1 MGETTKTKYESMI
14 PLRIDEQRGDDLRR
28 LIVIPLLQ
36 NIIGGVAMAL
46 LVGTIGFLFGVDGV
60 LVAQVAGIAGVLLAC
75 LATVVRFFADDFG
88 ILAFQYNRGYDA
100 AAELW
105 GAEVAELQADLLVA
119 EQKVIDAQRPIYVN
133 QKAHSTIV
141 AASARDAHWQDAQRL
156 LLLAEDNGYL
166 PGRGTTGLSTEAQA
180 SAVGVLHRTGCT
192 IVEGKR
198 VK

>member
-1 MGETTKTKYESMI
+1 
-14 PLRIDEQRGDDLRR
+14 
-28 LIVIPLLQ
+28 
-36 NIIGGVAMAL
+36 
-46 LVGTIGFLFGVDGV
+46 
-60 LVAQVAGIAGVLLAC
+60 
-75 LATVVRFFADDFG
+75 
-88 ILAFQYNRGYDA
+88 
-100 AAELW
+100 
-105 GAEVAELQADLLVA
+105 LQADLLVA

-198 VK
+198 VKLTCSKNEAYMALARLVEQADKQASPEVQANNQAPVSSIGVGG